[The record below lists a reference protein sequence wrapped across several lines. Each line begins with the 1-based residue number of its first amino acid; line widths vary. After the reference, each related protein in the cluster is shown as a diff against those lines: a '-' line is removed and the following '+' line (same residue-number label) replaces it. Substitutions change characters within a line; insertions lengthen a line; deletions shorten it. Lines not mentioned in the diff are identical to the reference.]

1 MKMGRHGRYVKRTA
15 AFLLSAVLAAGLL
28 SGCGKGKTEE
38 QNKENTSVKGRYV
51 ENDMELPIQEGE
63 KILNMAKSKD
73 GNPVLFSEAEDTKV
87 LRWTGLASFTE
98 GRTSACR
105 RYRKQKRGHRLQEV
119 QTKRCLRILQ
129 KVRTDRQVLSSPFLI
144 LASRAITDTLR

>member
-51 ENDMELPIQEGE
+51 AVSYTHLTLPT
-63 KILNMAKSKD
+63 ILL
-73 GNPVLFSEAEDTKV
+73 V
-87 LRWTGLASFTE
+87 
-98 GRTSACR
+98 
-105 RYRKQKRGHRLQEV
+105 
-119 QTKRCLRILQ
+119 
-129 KVRTDRQVLSSPFLI
+129 
-144 LASRAITDTLR
+144 